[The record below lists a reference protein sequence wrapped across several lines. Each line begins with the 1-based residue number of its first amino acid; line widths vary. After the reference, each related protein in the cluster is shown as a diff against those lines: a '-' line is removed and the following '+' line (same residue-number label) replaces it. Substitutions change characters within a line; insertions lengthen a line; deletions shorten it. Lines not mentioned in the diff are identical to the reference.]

1 MPVAA
6 NNPTL
11 LVSWS
16 HTEPGWNESQ
26 ARHRQDAVLR
36 LTNNLRAAGIDA
48 DLDLNQPG
56 GSADWTR
63 WGPSKIESS
72 DFVLIVGSP
81 AWNRAWAGEGD
92 MTRGAGAAAEADA
105 LKSLYNAD
113 RDAFRRKV
121 RIVFLPG
128 TPTDVPLG
136 LDGVERY
143 RLDNDTPEALLVL
156 IRDLSR
162 QPAFPK
168 QPLGKLPNLPPDVS
182 WRDGTPVEAPEAFRP
197 AADHVAG
204 TELRYTTIPGP
215 VPVRWRDQWPGRDSS
230 SDTVITVHVVPFPL
244 QPVPVRRLT
253 ALSSFLAGQMR
264 ATGLFDD
271 ADALDANDDAD
282 AVTVTTAPGQRYFG
296 GMRPGE
302 LRGLRVDRAGQIS
315 AWHSVATDT
324 LGSAL
329 DEASAAAAI
338 KNCLLLAA
346 VAGTAQGEHLA
357 LALEIS
363 PITMLGITD
372 VRSLGHRS
380 GTSLPFAS
388 GGPNFR
394 RIEPDELVEAR
405 ALSDGAEEAAQTLAS
420 LLLRTLKVRR

>member
-1 MPVAA
+1 VPVAA

-26 ARHRQDAVLR
+26 ARHRRDAVLR
-36 LTNNLRAAGIDA
+36 LTNNLRDSGIDA

-63 WGPSKIESS
+63 WGPSKIKSS

-92 MTRGAGAAAEADA
+92 MTKGAGAAAEADA

-128 TPTDVPLG
+128 TPADVPFG
-136 LDGVERY
+136 LDGIERY
-143 RLDNDTPEALLVL
+143 RLDNDTPEALSVL

-168 QPLGKLPNLPPDVS
+168 QPLGKLPNLPPNVS
-182 WRDGTPVEAPEAFRP
+182 WRDGTPVAAPEALRP

-204 TELRYTTIPGP
+204 AELRYTTIPGP
-215 VPVRWRDQWPGRDSS
+215 VPVRWRDQWPGRDSQAE
-230 SDTVITVHVVPFPL
+230 TVITVHVVPFPL
-244 QPVPVRRLT
+244 QPVPVRRLA
-253 ALSSFLAGQMR
+253 ALSTSLAGQMR

-271 ADALDANDDAD
+271 ADALSADDDAD
-282 AVTVTTAPGQRYFG
+282 AVTVTTAPGQRYFSE
-296 GMRPGE
+296 MRPGK
-302 LRGLRVDRAGQIS
+302 LRGLRVDRAGQVS
-315 AWHSVATDT
+315 AWHSLPSDT

-338 KNCLLLAA
+338 KDCLLLAA
-346 VAGTAQGEHLA
+346 AVGIVQGGDLA

-363 PITMLGITD
+363 PVTMLAITD
-372 VRSLGHRS
+372 VTNLGRRS
-380 GTSLPFAS
+380 GTGLAFTS
-388 GGPNFR
+388 GPNFR

-420 LLLRTLKVRR
+420 LMLRTLKVRR